1 MSQLKDKFDNF
12 ILSVSKHL
20 NSINSALNGKV
31 STQIF
36 NNQTNDFL
44 NQINILTTN
53 LNNAISILELYDG
66 LRFEANQST
75 AYIYLKNSNNVTI
88 TELNVG
94 FLNNEG
100 TTFTYNESNH
110 NLELRNDQNELLTS
124 IPLDNLISNISN
136 NISFNSQTPYKLEL
150 KNSNGT
156 ISSYVNI
163 GIQNIQNLEQR
174 LNSIKT
180 IYSSDDFLTGNRIVS
195 INDKYLRF
203 TTLTDTVEI
212 KDNKL
217 ILPSIYTNKFGGT
230 QSGQIFNFSLNNNLP
245 KIIFGNNDIN
255 ELEINSKNYILKNLK
270 QLTNQNKTLT
280 INDNGEI
287 AWIEGIAPNYQAGEG
302 IDITNNIISLKPMD
316 QVNLVF
322 NW

>member
-12 ILSVSKHL
+12 ILSLSKHL
-20 NSINSALNGKV
+20 NSLNTAINGKV

-44 NQINILTTN
+44 NQINVLTTN

-66 LRFEANQST
+66 LHFEANQST
-75 AYIYLKNSNNVTI
+75 AYIYLKNSNNVVL

-100 TTFTYNESNH
+100 TTFTYNENTNS
-110 NLELRNDQNELLTS
+110 LELRNDQNELLTS
-124 IPLDNLISNISN
+124 IPLTTLISNISN
-136 NISFNSQTPYKLEL
+136 NLNFNSQTPYKLEL
-150 KNSNGT
+150 KNSNGN
-156 ISSYVNI
+156 ISSFVNI
-163 GIQNIQNLEQR
+163 GIQNVQNLEQR
-174 LNSIKT
+174 LNSLKT
-180 IYSSDDFLTGNRIVS
+180 IYSSDDFLTGNRIIS
-195 INDKYLRF
+195 LNDKYLRF
-203 TTLTDTVEI
+203 TTLTDTIEF

-217 ILPSIYTNKFGGT
+217 ILPSIFTNKFGST

-245 KIIFGNNDIN
+245 KITFGNADIN
-255 ELEINSKNYILKNLK
+255 ELEINSKNYYLKNLK
-270 QLTNQNKTLT
+270 QVTNQTKTLT
-280 INDNGEI
+280 INDNGEL
-287 AWIEGIAPNYQAGEG
+287 AWIDGLLINYQAGEG

>member
-12 ILSVSKHL
+12 ILSISKHL
-20 NSINSALNGKV
+20 NSLNTALNGKV

-44 NQINILTTN
+44 NQINVLTTN

-66 LRFEANQST
+66 LHFEANQST
-75 AYIYLKNSNNVTI
+75 AYIYLKNSNNVI
-88 TELNVG
+88 LTELNVG

-100 TTFTYNESNH
+100 TTFTYNETNN

-124 IPLDNLISNISN
+124 IPLTTLISNISN
-136 NISFNSQTPYKLEL
+136 NLNFNSQTPYKLEL
-150 KNSNGT
+150 KNSNGN
-156 ISSYVNI
+156 ISSFVNI
-163 GIQNIQNLEQR
+163 GIQNVQNLEQR
-174 LNSIKT
+174 LNSLKT
-180 IYSSDDFLTGNRIVS
+180 IYSSDDFLTGNRIIS
-195 INDKYLRF
+195 LNDKYLRF
-203 TTLTDTVEI
+203 TTLTDTIEI
-212 KDNKL
+212 KDSKI
-217 ILPSIYTNKFGGT
+217 ILPSIFTNKFGGT

-245 KIIFGNNDIN
+245 KITFGNNDIN
-255 ELEINSKNYILKNLK
+255 ELEINSKNYYLKNLK
-270 QLTNQNKTLT
+270 QITNQTKTLT
-280 INDNGEI
+280 INDNGEL
-287 AWIEGIAPNYQAGEG
+287 AWIDGLLINYQAGEG